1 MLFAAGPQ
9 IYATE
14 ALLSYLM
21 LYISALD
28 KESCIY
34 NYLPDSKSDSIEDS
48 LKTFALS
55 HGMFI

>member
-1 MLFAAGPQ
+1 MLFASGPQ
-9 IYATE
+9 TFATE

-21 LYISALD
+21 IYISALD

-34 NYLPDSKSDSIEDS
+34 KYLPHSKSDSVEESI
-48 LKTFALS
+48 KTFAIN